1 MSDTTTPQEELTLRA
16 KPRPVRRFN
25 RNALMC
31 VVGAGALLVFG
42 SMAVAFRDDDTAAAE
57 AATELYNTTNR
68 VLPPELSALPTKY
81 DEVPPRLGPPLP
93 GDLGFAILGRGSE
106 PPPADNQFRF
116 QGTPR
121 PTVSSSPAYQQNQQ
135 TQQPTSADSPLFF
148 IENTRSAGSSP
159 QWASAGAPAGN
170 LQQLAQL
177 TLADQSPA
185 LQPIQTG
192 NDPNGQD
199 RKQAFLGAEVDAEIY
214 NPHRLQTPVS
224 PFQVMAGTIIPASL
238 VTGLNSD
245 LPGQV
250 IAQVTEN
257 VYDTPTG
264 DHLLIPQGARLLGRY
279 DSVIAFGQSRA
290 LVAWNRIIMPDGT
303 SMTLENLPGADLSG
317 AAGLKDRVNN
327 HTFQIFQAAILSS
340 VLSLASELGRDTN
353 DSDLLEA
360 LRDGGQRTINQAGQ
374 QIVSRQLNVQPTITV
389 RPGHRLRVIVNK
401 DLILQPYGG

>member
-1 MSDTTTPQEELTLRA
+1 MDR
-16 KPRPVRRFN
+16 
-25 RNALMC
+25 
-31 VVGAGALLVFG
+31 
-42 SMAVAFRDDDTAAAE
+42 
-57 AATELYNTTNR
+57 
-68 VLPPELSALPTKY
+68 
-81 DEVPPRLGPPLP
+81 
-93 GDLGFAILGRGSE
+93 I
-106 PPPADNQFRF
+106 
-116 QGTPR
+116 
-121 PTVSSSPAYQQNQQ
+121 
-135 TQQPTSADSPLFF
+135 
-148 IENTRSAGSSP
+148 
-159 QWASAGAPAGN
+159 ASK
-170 LQQLAQL
+170 L
-177 TLADQSPA
+177 
-185 LQPIQTG
+185 
-192 NDPNGQD
+192 
-199 RKQAFLGAEVDAEIY
+199 FLGAEVDAEIY

>member
-1 MSDTTTPQEELTLRA
+1 MLRSL
-16 KPRPVRRFN
+16 VGSE
-25 RNALMC
+25 MC
-31 VVGAGALLVFG
+31 I
-42 SMAVAFRDDDTAAAE
+42 RD
-57 AATELYNTTNR
+57 TTNR

-93 GDLGFAILGRGSE
+93 GDLGFAILGRESE

-245 LPGQV
+245 LPG
-250 IAQVTEN
+250 
-257 VYDTPTG
+257 
-264 DHLLIPQGARLLGRY
+264 HCLLYTSPSPR
-279 DSVIAFGQSRA
+279 DS
-290 LVAWNRIIMPDGT
+290 
-303 SMTLENLPGADLSG
+303 
-317 AAGLKDRVNN
+317 
-327 HTFQIFQAAILSS
+327 
-340 VLSLASELGRDTN
+340 
-353 DSDLLEA
+353 
-360 LRDGGQRTINQAGQ
+360 
-374 QIVSRQLNVQPTITV
+374 
-389 RPGHRLRVIVNK
+389 
-401 DLILQPYGG
+401 